1 MQREKDCHR
10 EPDRHYEQRLP
21 ETGSDYPA
29 VAVRPWRN
37 EGNVPLAE
45 ESAAAV
51 SDNACGGARTEN
63 IQNAAVAGENPSAE
77 QDVYGHSAGDGGT
90 VGLNMRVRDCQKC
103 QKYVRKK
110 WSDYYIPRNYHPI
123 GMSHAY
129 GWCNKHKKRCLEV
142 RRCEVIPIGQ
152 ISMEEAK

>member
-37 EGNVPLAE
+37 EGNVSLAE

-63 IQNAAVAGENPSAE
+63 IQNAAVAGENPSAK
-77 QDVYGHSAGDGGT
+77 QDVYGHSAGDGGSMG
-90 VGLNMRVRDCQKC
+90 VSM
-103 QKYVRKK
+103 
-110 WSDYYIPRNYHPI
+110 
-123 GMSHAY
+123 AY
-129 GWCNKHKKRCLEV
+129 GDKQPTIAEIMIKLSDDELIEALQYIRDENGEKVSLIELKHCLRETV
-142 RRCEVIPIGQ
+142 RRIHESRP
-152 ISMEEAK
+152 A